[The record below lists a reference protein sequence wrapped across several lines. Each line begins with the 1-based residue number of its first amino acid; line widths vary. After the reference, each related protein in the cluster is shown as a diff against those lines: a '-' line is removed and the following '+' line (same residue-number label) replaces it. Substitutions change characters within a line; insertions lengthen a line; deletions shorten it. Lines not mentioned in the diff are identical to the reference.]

1 MSYFQFQDPWFFLLL
16 VIIPLLIFRAL
27 KNRPATLQFSS
38 LGSLKILQGRGLE
51 ILAATPL
58 ILRCLAI
65 ALLVTAL
72 ARPQEGR
79 KSTEILSAGVD
90 ILLAI
95 DTSGSMS
102 AKDFNKN
109 SQPID
114 RLTVVKEVV
123 SEFIGS
129 REFDRMGMVVFGNE
143 AFTQCPLT
151 LDHDILHSL
160 LNKLEIGVAGNST
173 AIGSAIGISVKRLK
187 DLESKSKVIIL
198 LTDGRNT
205 AGNITP
211 FQAAEIAKTYGIKI
225 YTVGVGTK
233 RKRRARSPMS
243 NPFGQQMRIRSISLD
258 EESLKKI
265 AEQTGGRYFRATDS
279 DSLKQIYA
287 QIDSLEK
294 SEVKWIDHS
303 EYRELFPLFLVSA
316 LLLVVI
322 ETILTQTCLQRVP

>member
-1 MSYFQFQDPWFFLLL
+1 MSYFQFQDPWLFLLL
-16 VIIPLLIFRAL
+16 AVIPLLIYRAL
-27 KNRPATLQFSS
+27 KNRPATLHFSS
-38 LGSLKILQGRGLE
+38 LDSLKILHSKGVAF
-51 ILAATPL
+51 LAAIPL

-95 DTSGSMS
+95 DTSGSMR
-102 AKDFNKN
+102 AMDFEKN
-109 SQPID
+109 NQPVD
-114 RLTVVKEVV
+114 RLSVVKDVV
-123 SEFIGS
+123 SEFIDS

-151 LDHDILHSL
+151 LDHDILHSF
-160 LNKLEIGVAGNST
+160 LNKLQIGVAGDST

-187 DLESKSKVIIL
+187 DLVSKSKVIIL
-198 LTDGRNT
+198 LTDGRNN

-211 FQAAEIAKTYGIKI
+211 YQAAEIAKTYGIKI

-233 RKRRARSPMS
+233 GDAPFPM
-243 NPFGQQMRIRSISLD
+243 NAPFGQRMLMQRVAID
-258 EESLKKI
+258 EVSLKKI

-287 QIDSLEK
+287 QIDSLWK
-294 SEVKWIDHS
+294 NQKLNGSIIPNIRS
-303 EYRELFPLFLVSA
+303 CTLYS
-316 LLLVVI
+316 
-322 ETILTQTCLQRVP
+322 

>member
-1 MSYFQFQDPWFFLLL
+1 MRYFQFQDPWLFLLL
-16 VIIPLLIFRAL
+16 AIIPLLIYRTL
-27 KNRPATLQFSS
+27 KNRPATFHFSS
-38 LGSLKILQGRGLE
+38 LDSLKILRHRGVE
-51 ILAATPL
+51 VLAAIPL

-95 DTSGSMS
+95 DTSGSMR
-102 AKDFNKN
+102 AMDFEKN
-109 SQPID
+109 NRPVD
-114 RLTVVKEVV
+114 RLTVVKNVV
-123 SEFIGS
+123 SEFIDS

-151 LDHDILHSL
+151 LDHDILHSFL
-160 LNKLEIGVAGNST
+160 DKLQIGVAGDST

-187 DLESKSKVIIL
+187 DLKSKSKVIIL
-198 LTDGRNT
+198 LTDGRNNVQ
-205 AGNITP
+205 NITP

-233 RKRRARSPMS
+233 GQAPFPM
-243 NPFGQQMRIRSISLD
+243 NTPFGQKMLMQSVAID
-258 EESLKKI
+258 EDSLKKI

-303 EYRELFPLFLVSA
+303 EYRELFPLFLIPA
-316 LLLVVI
+316 LLLILTEIV
-322 ETILTQTCLQRVP
+322 LTQTRLQRVP

>member
-1 MSYFQFQDPWFFLLL
+1 MTYFQFQDPWLFLLL
-16 VIIPLLIFRAL
+16 ALIPLLIYRTL
-27 KNRPATLQFSS
+27 KIRPATLHFSS
-38 LGSLKILQGRGLE
+38 LDSLKALHDKGVDL
-51 ILAATPL
+51 LAATPL

-95 DTSGSMS
+95 DTSGSMR
-102 AKDFNKN
+102 AMDFEKN
-109 SQPID
+109 NQPVD
-114 RLTVVKEVV
+114 RLTVVKDVV
-123 SEFIGS
+123 SEFVDS

-151 LDHDILHSL
+151 LDHDILHSF
-160 LNKLEIGVAGNST
+160 LNKLQIGVAGDST

-198 LTDGRNT
+198 LTDGRNN

-211 FQAAEIAKTYGIKI
+211 FQAAEIAKTYDIKV
-225 YTVGVGTK
+225 YTVGVGTQGE
-233 RKRRARSPMS
+233 APFPI
-243 NPFGQQMRIRSISLD
+243 NTPFGQKMLMQRVEMD
-258 EESLKKI
+258 EDSLKKI
-265 AEQTGGRYFRATDS
+265 AEQTGGLYFRATDS
-279 DSLKQIYA
+279 DSLKQIYE

-303 EYRELFPLFLVSA
+303 EYRELFPLFLIPA
-316 LLLVVI
+316 LLLVLL
-322 ETILTQTCLQRVP
+322 ETVLTQTRLRRVP

>member
-1 MSYFQFQDPWFFLLL
+1 MFLLL
-16 VIIPLLIFRAL
+16 AVIPLLIYRAL
-27 KNRPATLQFSS
+27 KSRPATLHFSS
-38 LGSLKILQGRGLE
+38 LGSLKTLHRRGVDF
-51 ILAATPL
+51 LAATPL

-65 ALLVTAL
+65 VLLVTAL

-95 DTSGSMS
+95 DTSGSMR
-102 AKDFNKN
+102 AMDFEKN
-109 SQPID
+109 HQPVD
-114 RLTVVKEVV
+114 RLTVVKDVV
-123 SEFIGS
+123 SEFIDS

-151 LDHDILHSL
+151 LDHDILHSF
-160 LNKLEIGVAGNST
+160 LNKLQIGVAGDST

-198 LTDGRNT
+198 LTDGRNNVQ
-205 AGNITP
+205 NITP

-225 YTVGVGTK
+225 YTVGVGTTGQ
-233 RKRRARSPMS
+233 APFPI
-243 NPFGQQMRIRSISLD
+243 NTPFGQQMLMQRAGID
-258 EESLKKI
+258 EDSLKKI
-265 AEQTGGRYFRATDS
+265 AAQTGGRYFRATDS

-303 EYRELFPLFLVSA
+303 EYRELFPLFLIPA
-316 LLLVVI
+316 LLLVFA
-322 ETILTQTCLQRVP
+322 EMLLTQTRLRRVP

>member
-1 MSYFQFQDPWFFLLL
+1 MNYFQFQDPWLFLLL
-16 VIIPLLIFRAL
+16 AIIPLLIYRTL
-27 KNRPATLQFSS
+27 KNRPATLHFSS
-38 LGSLKILQGRGLE
+38 LDSLKTMHRKGVNF
-51 ILAATPL
+51 LAATPL

-95 DTSGSMS
+95 DTSGSMR
-102 AKDFNKN
+102 AMDFEKN
-109 SQPID
+109 HQPVD
-114 RLTVVKEVV
+114 RLTVVKDVV
-123 SEFIGS
+123 SEFIDS

-151 LDHDILHSL
+151 LDHDILHSF
-160 LNKLEIGVAGNST
+160 LNKLQIGVAGDST

-198 LTDGRNT
+198 LTDGRNNS
-205 AGNITP
+205 GNITP

-225 YTVGVGTK
+225 YTVGVGTQGQ
-233 RKRRARSPMS
+233 APFPMS
-243 NPFGQQMRIRSISLD
+243 TPFGQKMLMQRVAID
-258 EESLKKI
+258 EDSLKKI

-303 EYRELFPLFLVSA
+303 EYRELFPLFLIPA
-316 LLLVVI
+316 LLLVLTEMV
-322 ETILTQTCLQRVP
+322 LTQTRLRRVP

>member
-1 MSYFQFQDPWFFLLL
+1 MNYFQFQDPWLFLLL
-16 VIIPLLIFRAL
+16 AIIPLLIYRTL
-27 KNRPATLQFSS
+27 KNRPATLHFSS
-38 LGSLKILQGRGLE
+38 LDSLKTLHRKGVNF
-51 ILAATPL
+51 LAATPL

-95 DTSGSMS
+95 DTSGSMR
-102 AKDFNKN
+102 AMDFEKN
-109 SQPID
+109 NQPVD
-114 RLTVVKEVV
+114 RLTVVKDVV
-123 SEFIGS
+123 SEFIDS

-143 AFTQCPLT
+143 AYTQCPLT
-151 LDHDILHSL
+151 LDHDILHSF
-160 LNKLEIGVAGNST
+160 LNKLQIGVAGDST

-198 LTDGRNT
+198 LTDGRNNS
-205 AGNITP
+205 GNITP

-225 YTVGVGTK
+225 YTVGVGTQGQ
-233 RKRRARSPMS
+233 APFPMS
-243 NPFGQQMRIRSISLD
+243 TPFGQKMLMQRVAID
-258 EESLKKI
+258 EDSLKKI

-303 EYRELFPLFLVSA
+303 EYRELFPLFLIPA
-316 LLLVVI
+316 LLLVLTEMV
-322 ETILTQTCLQRVP
+322 LTQTRLRRVP

>member
-1 MSYFQFQDPWFFLLL
+1 MSYFQFQDPWLLL
-16 VIIPLLIFRAL
+16 LLASIPLLIYRAL
-27 KNRPATLQFSS
+27 KTRPATLHFSS
-38 LGSLKILQGRGLE
+38 LDSLKTLRNRGTEL
-51 ILAATPL
+51 LAALPL
-58 ILRCLAI
+58 TLRCLAI
-65 ALLVTAL
+65 ALLVVAL

-95 DTSGSMS
+95 DTSGSMN
-102 AKDFNKN
+102 AKDFEKN
-109 SQPID
+109 NQPVN
-114 RLTVVKEVV
+114 RLTVVKDVV
-123 SEFIGS
+123 SEFIDS
-129 REFDRMGMVVFGNE
+129 REFDRIGMVVFGNE

-173 AIGSAIGISVKRLK
+173 AIGSAIGISVKRIK

-211 FQAAEIAKTYGIKI
+211 FRAADIAKTYGIKI

-233 RKRRARSPMS
+233 RHRPLRIP
-243 NPFGQQMRIRSISLD
+243 GQRMLRKDISIDEDSLR
-258 EESLKKI
+258 KI
-265 AEQTGGRYFRATDS
+265 SEQTGGQYFRATDAG
-279 DSLKQIYA
+279 SLKQIYA

-303 EYRELFPLFLVSA
+303 EYRELFPLFLIPA
-316 LLLVVI
+316 LLLLLT
-322 ETILTQTCLQRVP
+322 EILLTRTLLRKVP

>member
-1 MSYFQFQDPWFFLLL
+1 MNYFQFQDPWLFLLL
-16 VIIPLLIFRAL
+16 AIIPLLIYRTL
-27 KNRPATLQFSS
+27 KNRPATLHFSS
-38 LGSLKILQGRGLE
+38 LDSLKTLHRKGVNF
-51 ILAATPL
+51 LAATPL

-95 DTSGSMS
+95 DTSGSMR
-102 AKDFNKN
+102 AMDFEKN
-109 SQPID
+109 NQPVD
-114 RLTVVKEVV
+114 RLTVVKDVV
-123 SEFIGS
+123 SEFIDS

-151 LDHDILHSL
+151 LDHDILHSF
-160 LNKLEIGVAGNST
+160 LNKLQIGVAGDST

-198 LTDGRNT
+198 LTDGRNNS
-205 AGNITP
+205 GNITP

-225 YTVGVGTK
+225 YTVGVGTQGQ
-233 RKRRARSPMS
+233 APFPMS
-243 NPFGQQMRIRSISLD
+243 TPFGQKMLMQRVAID

-265 AEQTGGRYFRATDS
+265 AKQTGGRYFRATDS

-303 EYRELFPLFLVSA
+303 EYRELFPLFLIPA
-316 LLLVVI
+316 LLLVLTEMV
-322 ETILTQTCLQRVP
+322 LTQTRLRRVP

>member
-1 MSYFQFQDPWFFLLL
+1 MRYFQFQDPWLFLFLA
-16 VIIPLLIFRAL
+16 IIPLLIYRTL
-27 KNRPATLQFSS
+27 KNRPATLHYSS
-38 LGSLKILQGRGLE
+38 LDSLKSLHRKSVE
-51 ILAATPL
+51 MLAATPM

-102 AKDFNKN
+102 AEDFEKN
-109 SQPID
+109 NQPVD
-114 RLTVVKEVV
+114 RLTVVKGVV
-123 SEFIGS
+123 SEFIDS

-173 AIGSAIGISVKRLK
+173 AIGSAIGISIKRLK
-187 DLESKSKVIIL
+187 GLESKSKVIIL

-205 AGNITP
+205 AGDITP
-211 FQAAEIAKTYGIKI
+211 LRAAEIAQTYGIKI
-225 YTVGVGTK
+225 YTVGVGK
-233 RKRRARSPMS
+233 HRAPFRVPA
-243 NPFGQQMRIRSISLD
+243 PFGQQMLRKDISID
-258 EESLKKI
+258 EDSLKKI

-303 EYRELFPLFLVSA
+303 EYEELFPFFLIPA
-316 LLLVVI
+316 LLLVLI
-322 ETILTQTCLQRVP
+322 ETTLTQTRLLRVP

>member
-1 MSYFQFQDPWFFLLL
+1 MSYFQFQDPWLFLLL
-16 VIIPLLIFRAL
+16 AIIPLLIYRAFR
-27 KNRPATLQFSS
+27 NRPATLHFSS
-38 LGSLKILQGRGLE
+38 LDSLKILHSKGVE
-51 ILAATPL
+51 FLAATPL

-65 ALLVTAL
+65 VLLVMAL

-95 DTSGSMS
+95 DTSGSMR
-102 AKDFNKN
+102 AMDFEKN
-109 SQPID
+109 HQPVD
-114 RLTVVKEVV
+114 RLTVVKDVV

-129 REFDRMGMVVFGNE
+129 REFDRIGMVVFGNE

-151 LDHDILHSL
+151 LDHDILHSF
-160 LNKLEIGVAGNST
+160 LNKLQIGVAGDST

-198 LTDGRNT
+198 LTDGRNN

-211 FQAAEIAKTYGIKI
+211 YQAAEIAKTYGIKI

-233 RKRRARSPMS
+233 GDAPFPM
-243 NPFGQQMRIRSISLD
+243 NTPFGQQMLMQKVQLD
-258 EESLKKI
+258 EDSLVKI

-294 SEVKWIDHS
+294 SEVKWVDHS
-303 EYRELFPLFLVSA
+303 EYRELFPLFLIPA
-316 LLLVVI
+316 LLLVLTEVV
-322 ETILTQTCLQRVP
+322 LTQTLLRRVP

>member
-1 MSYFQFQDPWFFLLL
+1 MTYFQFQDPWLFLLL
-16 VIIPLLIFRAL
+16 ALIPLLIYRTL
-27 KNRPATLQFSS
+27 KNRPATLHFSS
-38 LGSLKILQGRGLE
+38 LDSLKALHRKGVDL
-51 ILAATPL
+51 LAATPL

-95 DTSGSMS
+95 DTSGSMR
-102 AKDFNKN
+102 AMDFEKN
-109 SQPID
+109 NQPVD
-114 RLTVVKEVV
+114 RLTVVKDVV
-123 SEFIGS
+123 SEFIDS

-151 LDHDILHSL
+151 LDHDIIHSF
-160 LNKLEIGVAGNST
+160 LNKLQIGVAGDST

-198 LTDGRNT
+198 LTDGRNN

-211 FQAAEIAKTYGIKI
+211 FQAAEIAESYDIKI
-225 YTVGVGTK
+225 YTVGVGTQGE
-233 RKRRARSPMS
+233 APFPI
-243 NPFGQQMRIRSISLD
+243 NTPFGQKMLMQRVEMD
-258 EESLKKI
+258 EDSLKKI
-265 AEQTGGRYFRATDS
+265 AKQTGGRYFRATDS
-279 DSLKQIYA
+279 DSLKQIYE

-303 EYRELFPLFLVSA
+303 EYRELFPLFLIPA
-316 LLLVVI
+316 LLLVLL
-322 ETILTQTCLQRVP
+322 ETVLTQTRLRRVP

>member
-1 MSYFQFQDPWFFLLL
+1 MNYFQFQDPWLFLLL
-16 VIIPLLIFRAL
+16 AIIPLLIYRTL
-27 KNRPATLQFSS
+27 KNRPATLHFSS
-38 LGSLKILQGRGLE
+38 LDSLKTLHRKGVNF
-51 ILAATPL
+51 LAATPL

-95 DTSGSMS
+95 DTSGSMR
-102 AKDFNKN
+102 AMDFEKN
-109 SQPID
+109 NQPVD
-114 RLTVVKEVV
+114 RLTVVKNVV
-123 SEFIGS
+123 SEFIDS

-151 LDHDILHSL
+151 LDHDILHSF
-160 LNKLEIGVAGNST
+160 LNKLQIGVAGDST

-198 LTDGRNT
+198 LTDGRNNS
-205 AGNITP
+205 GNITP

-225 YTVGVGTK
+225 YTVGVGTQGQ
-233 RKRRARSPMS
+233 APFPMS
-243 NPFGQQMRIRSISLD
+243 TPFGQKMLMQRVAID
-258 EESLKKI
+258 EDSLKKI

-303 EYRELFPLFLVSA
+303 EYRELFPLFLIPA
-316 LLLVVI
+316 LLLVLTEMV
-322 ETILTQTCLQRVP
+322 LTQTRLRRVP

>member
-1 MSYFQFQDPWFFLLL
+1 MSYFQFQDPWLFLLL
-16 VIIPLLIFRAL
+16 AIIPLLIYRAL
-27 KNRPATLQFSS
+27 KNRPATLHFSS
-38 LGSLKILQGRGLE
+38 LDSLKTLHSKGTE
-51 ILAATPL
+51 FLAATPL

-95 DTSGSMS
+95 DTSGSMR
-102 AKDFNKN
+102 AEDFEKN
-109 SQPID
+109 NQPID
-114 RLTVVKEVV
+114 RLTVVKDVV

-151 LDHDILHSL
+151 LDHDILHSF
-160 LNKLEIGVAGNST
+160 LNKLEIGVAGDST

-198 LTDGRNT
+198 LTDGRNN

-211 FQAAEIAKTYGIKI
+211 FQAAEIAKTFGIKI

-233 RKRRARSPMS
+233 GQAPFPM
-243 NPFGQQMRIRSISLD
+243 NTPFGQKMLMQRVAID
-258 EESLKKI
+258 EEALKKI

-303 EYRELFPLFLVSA
+303 EYRELFPLFLIPA
-316 LLLVVI
+316 LLLL
-322 ETILTQTCLQRVP
+322 LTEIVLAQTRLRRVP

>member
-1 MSYFQFQDPWFFLLL
+1 MTYFQFQDPWLFLLL
-16 VIIPLLIFRAL
+16 AIIPLLVYRTL
-27 KNRPATLQFSS
+27 KNRPATLHFSS
-38 LGSLKILQGRGLE
+38 LDSLKTLHRKGIE

-65 ALLVTAL
+65 ALLVMAL

-95 DTSGSMS
+95 DTSGSMR
-102 AKDFNKN
+102 ALDFEKN
-109 SQPID
+109 NQPVD
-114 RLTVVKEVV
+114 RLTAVKDVV
-123 SEFIGS
+123 SEFIDS

-151 LDHDILHSL
+151 LDHDILHSF
-160 LNKLEIGVAGNST
+160 LNKLQIGVAGDST
-173 AIGSAIGISVKRLK
+173 AIGLAIGISVKRLK

-198 LTDGRNT
+198 LTDGRNNVR
-205 AGNITP
+205 NITP
-211 FQAAEIAKTYGIKI
+211 SQAAEIAKTYGIKI
-225 YTVGVGTK
+225 YTVGVGTTGQ
-233 RKRRARSPMS
+233 APFPI
-243 NPFGQQMRIRSISLD
+243 NTPFGQKMLMQKVAID
-258 EESLKKI
+258 EDSLKKI

-303 EYRELFPLFLVSA
+303 EYRELFPLFLIPA
-316 LLLVVI
+316 LLLLLI
-322 ETILTQTCLQRVP
+322 EIVLTRTRLRRVP

>member
-1 MSYFQFQDPWFFLLL
+1 MNYFQFQDPWLFLLL
-16 VIIPLLIFRAL
+16 AIIPLLIYRTL
-27 KNRPATLQFSS
+27 KNRPATLHFSS
-38 LGSLKILQGRGLE
+38 LDSLKTLHRKGVNF
-51 ILAATPL
+51 LAATPL

-95 DTSGSMS
+95 DTSGSMR
-102 AKDFNKN
+102 AMDFEKN
-109 SQPID
+109 HQPVD
-114 RLTVVKEVV
+114 RLTVVKGVV
-123 SEFIGS
+123 SKFIDS

-151 LDHDILHSL
+151 LDHDILHSF
-160 LNKLEIGVAGNST
+160 LNKLQIGVAGDST

-198 LTDGRNT
+198 LTDGRNNS
-205 AGNITP
+205 GNITP

-225 YTVGVGTK
+225 YTVGVGTQGQ
-233 RKRRARSPMS
+233 APFPMS
-243 NPFGQQMRIRSISLD
+243 TPFGQKMLMQRVAID
-258 EESLKKI
+258 EDSLKKI

-303 EYRELFPLFLVSA
+303 EYRELFPLFLIPA
-316 LLLVVI
+316 LLLVLTEMV
-322 ETILTQTCLQRVP
+322 LTQTRLRRVP

>member
-1 MSYFQFQDPWFFLLL
+1 MTYFQFQDPWVFLLL
-16 VIIPLLIFRAL
+16 AVIPLLIYRTL
-27 KNRPATLQFSS
+27 KNRPATLHFSS
-38 LGSLKILQGRGLE
+38 LDSLKALHSKGVDF
-51 ILAATPL
+51 LAATPL

-95 DTSGSMS
+95 DTSGSMQ
-102 AKDFNKN
+102 AMDFEKN
-109 SQPID
+109 NQPVD
-114 RLTVVKEVV
+114 RLTVVKDVV
-123 SEFIGS
+123 SEFIDS

-151 LDHDILHSL
+151 LDHDILHSFL
-160 LNKLEIGVAGNST
+160 KKLQIGVAGDST

-198 LTDGRNT
+198 LTDGRNN

-211 FQAAEIAKTYGIKI
+211 FQASEIAKTYGIKI
-225 YTVGVGTK
+225 YTVGVGTQGE
-233 RKRRARSPMS
+233 APFPT
-243 NPFGQQMRIRSISLD
+243 NTPFGQKMLMQKVEMD
-258 EESLKKI
+258 EDSLKKI

-303 EYRELFPLFLVSA
+303 EYRELFPLFLIPA
-316 LLLVVI
+316 LLLVLA
-322 ETILTQTCLQRVP
+322 ETVLAQTRLRRVP

>member
-1 MSYFQFQDPWFFLLL
+1 MNYFQFQDPWLFPLLA
-16 VIIPLLIFRAL
+16 IIPLLIYRTL
-27 KNRPATLQFSS
+27 KTRPATLHFSS
-38 LGSLKILQGRGLE
+38 LDSLKTQRRKGVEFLV
-51 ILAATPL
+51 ATPL

-95 DTSGSMS
+95 DTSGSMR
-102 AKDFNKN
+102 AMDFEKN
-109 SQPID
+109 HQPVD
-114 RLTVVKEVV
+114 RLTVVKNVV
-123 SEFIGS
+123 SEFIDS

-151 LDHDILHSL
+151 LDHDILHSF
-160 LNKLEIGVAGNST
+160 LNKLQIGVAGDST

-198 LTDGRNT
+198 LTDGRNNS
-205 AGNITP
+205 GNITP

-225 YTVGVGTK
+225 YTVGVGTQGQ
-233 RKRRARSPMS
+233 APFPMS
-243 NPFGQQMRIRSISLD
+243 TPFGQKMLMQRVAID

-265 AEQTGGRYFRATDS
+265 AKQTGGRYFHATDS
-279 DSLKQIYA
+279 DSLKQLYA
-287 QIDSLEK
+287 QSDSLEK

-303 EYRELFPLFLVSA
+303 EYRELFPLFLIPA
-316 LLLVVI
+316 LLLVLA
-322 ETILTQTCLQRVP
+322 ETVLTQTRLRRVP

>member
-1 MSYFQFQDPWFFLLL
+1 MSYFQFQDPWLFLLL
-16 VIIPLLIFRAL
+16 AIIPLLIYRAL
-27 KNRPATLQFSS
+27 KNRPATLHFSS
-38 LGSLKILQGRGLE
+38 LNTLKTLHGKGIE
-51 ILAATPL
+51 FLAATPL

-95 DTSGSMS
+95 DTSGSMQ
-102 AKDFNKN
+102 ARDFEKN
-109 SQPID
+109 HQPVD
-114 RLTVVKEVV
+114 RLTVVKDVV
-123 SEFIGS
+123 SEFIDS

-151 LDHDILHSL
+151 LDHDILHSFL
-160 LNKLEIGVAGNST
+160 KKLQIGVAGDST

-187 DLESKSKVIIL
+187 DLKSKSKVIIL
-198 LTDGRNT
+198 LTDGRNNS
-205 AGNITP
+205 GNITP

-225 YTVGVGTK
+225 YTVGVGSHGQAPFPINT
-233 RKRRARSPMS
+233 
-243 NPFGQQMRIRSISLD
+243 PFGRKMLMQNVDID
-258 EESLKKI
+258 EDSLKKI
-265 AEQTGGRYFRATDS
+265 AEQTGGQYFRATDS

-287 QIDSLEK
+287 QIDTLEK

-303 EYRELFPLFLVSA
+303 EYRELFPLFLIPA
-316 LLLVVI
+316 LLLVLT
-322 ETILTQTCLQRVP
+322 ETVLTQTRLRRVP

>member
-1 MSYFQFQDPWFFLLL
+1 VNYFQFQDPWLFLLL
-16 VIIPLLIFRAL
+16 AIIPLLIYRTL
-27 KNRPATLQFSS
+27 KNRPATLHFSS
-38 LGSLKILQGRGLE
+38 LDSLNTLHRKGVNF
-51 ILAATPL
+51 LAATPL

-95 DTSGSMS
+95 DTSGSMR
-102 AKDFNKN
+102 AMDFEKN
-109 SQPID
+109 HQPVD
-114 RLTVVKEVV
+114 RLTVVKDVV
-123 SEFIGS
+123 REFIDS

-151 LDHDILHSL
+151 LDHDILHSF
-160 LNKLEIGVAGNST
+160 LNKLQIGVAGDST

-198 LTDGRNT
+198 LTDGRNNS
-205 AGNITP
+205 GNITP

-225 YTVGVGTK
+225 YTVGVGTQGQ
-233 RKRRARSPMS
+233 APFPMS
-243 NPFGQQMRIRSISLD
+243 TPFGQKMLMQRVAID
-258 EESLKKI
+258 EDSLKKI

-303 EYRELFPLFLVSA
+303 EYRELFPLFLIPA
-316 LLLVVI
+316 LLLVLTEMV
-322 ETILTQTCLQRVP
+322 LTQTRLRRVP

>member
-1 MSYFQFQDPWFFLLL
+1 MTYFKFQDPWLFLLL
-16 VIIPLLIFRAL
+16 AIVPLLIYRTL
-27 KNRPATLQFSS
+27 KNRPATLHFSS
-38 LGSLKILQGRGLE
+38 LDSLKTLHSKGMDF
-51 ILAATPL
+51 LAAIPL

-65 ALLVTAL
+65 ALLVMAL

-95 DTSGSMS
+95 DTSGSMQ
-102 AKDFNKN
+102 AMDFEKN
-109 SQPID
+109 NQPVD
-114 RLTVVKEVV
+114 RLTVVKDVV
-123 SEFIGS
+123 SEFIDS

-151 LDHDILHSL
+151 LDHDILHSFL
-160 LNKLEIGVAGNST
+160 KKLQIGVAGDST

-198 LTDGRNT
+198 LTDGRNN

-233 RKRRARSPMS
+233 GEAPFPI
-243 NPFGQQMRIRSISLD
+243 NTPFGQKMLMQRVEMD
-258 EESLKKI
+258 EDSLKKI

-303 EYRELFPLFLVSA
+303 EYRELFPLFLIPA
-316 LLLVVI
+316 LLLVLV
-322 ETILTQTCLQRVP
+322 ETVLTQTRLRRVP